1 MIHDN
6 DVSVRALAYI
16 GVAVEDPDAWLRFA
30 TDTLGLMRADE
41 ADGAGRL
48 RVDQRAWRIAVEKG
62 AMNDLAFAGFEV
74 GGAGELAAMRRK
86 LQALGVAVEDDDGAL
101 AADRGV
107 TELIHCVDPAGTRV
121 EIFYGATD
129 RFERPFV
136 SPAGVGGFVTGDQGL
151 GHVVLG
157 GDDIAAMRAF
167 YVDALGF
174 RRSDLIRMEFRGLG
188 KKELEF
194 YHCNPRH
201 HTVAL
206 VPLRGPRR
214 IFHFMVQ
221 VASIDDVG
229 FALDRVQAAGARIT
243 STLGRH
249 TNDHMISFYAETP
262 GGIEVEYGFGA
273 RTVDDAHW
281 TEALHH
287 RPSIWGH
294 RRG

>member
-1 MIHDN
+1 MTDDN
-6 DVSVRALAYI
+6 NVSVRALAYL

-30 TDTLGLMRADE
+30 TDALGLMRADE
-41 ADGAGRL
+41 ADGLGRL

-62 AMNDLAFAGFEV
+62 AMNDLAFTGFEV
-74 GGAGELAAMRRK
+74 AGAGELAAMRRR
-86 LQALGVAVEDDDGAL
+86 LQARGVAFEEDDGAL

-107 TELIHCVDPAGTRV
+107 TQLIHCVDPVGTRV

-157 GDDIAAMRAF
+157 GDDIAAMRSF

-174 RRSDLIRMEFRGLG
+174 RRSDIIRMELRGLG
-188 KKELEF
+188 MKELEF

-201 HTVAL
+201 HTLAL

-214 IFHFMVQ
+214 LFHFMVQ
-221 VASIDDVG
+221 VGTIDDVG
-229 FALDRVQAAGARIT
+229 FAIDRVQAAGLRIT

-249 TNDHMISFYAETP
+249 TNDHMIS
-262 GGIEVEYGFGA
+262 
-273 RTVDDAHW
+273 
-281 TEALHH
+281 
-287 RPSIWGH
+287 
-294 RRG
+294 